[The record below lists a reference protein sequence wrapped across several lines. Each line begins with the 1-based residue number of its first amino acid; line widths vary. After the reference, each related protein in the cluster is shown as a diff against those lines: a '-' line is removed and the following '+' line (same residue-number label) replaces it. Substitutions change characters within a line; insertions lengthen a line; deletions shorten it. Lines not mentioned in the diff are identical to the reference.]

1 MEANIVYILIFVS
14 AVMIVQA
21 IAQLFF
27 SAQDRTKRVNRRLSM
42 QAAGI
47 APDEVYA
54 SLMRRTHSDALATAA
69 PGLYQRMGI
78 YLRQSGLMISPT
90 RLVLILLGSAAGVWL
105 CVTAALSLRGQGNP
119 FANGVVSVFGATGLV
134 LVVAVL
140 WLTRRRIKRLRQIE
154 EQLPLALDIAVRS
167 IRAGHPVMMAIRLAS
182 TEMGDPIGTE
192 LGLVVDE
199 TTYGVELREALVNL
213 ARRCASPYLHFFAIT
228 ISIQAETGGNLA
240 EILASLTATI
250 RAQQSLH
257 LRVKALAS
265 EGKMSALVLSVI
277 PVAVVSFVMLTNP
290 IFYTGRMN
298 DPLFWPSVGVMAVV
312 YMLGQYIIHRMVNF
326 KY

>member
-1 MEANIVYILIFVS
+1 MEPIVVYVLIFVA

-21 IAQLFF
+21 IADLFF
-27 SAQDRTKRVNRRLSM
+27 QAQDRTKRVNRRLSLHASGM
-42 QAAGI
+42 EPEQ
-47 APDEVYA
+47 VYA
-54 SLMRRTHSDALATAA
+54 TLMRRTQSDALSVAA
-69 PGLYQRMGI
+69 PGLYQRLGL
-78 YLRQSGLMISPT
+78 YFRQAGLIMSPT
-90 RLVLILLGSAAGVWL
+90 RLILIAVGIGVALWLVSAAVL
-105 CVTAALSLRGQGNP
+105 TIRSQGNP
-119 FANGVVSVFGATGLV
+119 LANTLVSMFGATGIV
-134 LVVAVL
+134 GVGAAL
-140 WLTRRRIKRLRQIE
+140 WLTRRRMKRLRQIE

-167 IRAGHPVMMAIRLAS
+167 IRAGHPVLMAIRLAS

-290 IFYTGRMN
+290 TFYTARMN
-298 DPLFWPSVGVMAVV
+298 DPIFWPSVGVMAGV
-312 YMLGQYIIHRMVNF
+312 YLLGQYIIHRMVNF

>member
-1 MEANIVYILIFVS
+1 MEPIIVYVLIFVA

-21 IAQLFF
+21 IADLFF
-27 SAQDRTKRVNRRLSM
+27 QAQDRSKRVNRRLSLH
-42 QAAGI
+42 AAGMD
-47 APDEVYA
+47 PDQVFA
-54 SLMRRTHSDALATAA
+54 TLMRRTQSDSLSVAL
-69 PGLYQRMGI
+69 PGVYQRLGLYF
-78 YLRQSGLMISPT
+78 RQAGLMMSPT
-90 RLVLILLGSAAGVWL
+90 RLILIALGAAVVVWLTSAAVLTLRAQGNLIGNTLMSMIGALGSV
-105 CVTAALSLRGQGNP
+105 
-119 FANGVVSVFGATGLV
+119 GVVA
-134 LVVAVL
+134 AL
-140 WLTRRRIKRLRQIE
+140 WLTRLRMKRLRQIE
-154 EQLPLALDIAVRS
+154 EQLPLALDICVRS
-167 IRAGHPVMMAIRLAS
+167 LRAGHPVLMAIRLAA
-182 TEMGDPIGTE
+182 TEMGDPVGTE

-228 ISIQAETGGNLA
+228 ISIQSETGGNLA

-290 IFYTGRMN
+290 LFYTSRMN
-298 DPLFWPSVGVMAVV
+298 DPLFWPAVAMMAVV
-312 YMLGQYIIHRMVNF
+312 YMIGQYIIHRMVNF

>member
-1 MEANIVYILIFVS
+1 MEPYVVYILIFFS
-14 AVMIVQA
+14 AVLIVQSVA
-21 IAQLFF
+21 GLFF
-27 SAQDRTKRVNRRLSM
+27 SAQDRTKRVNRRLTLHASGLEPE
-42 QAAGI
+42 QA
-47 APDEVYA
+47 YA
-54 SLMRRTHSDALATAA
+54 SLMRRNQHDALSTAA
-69 PGLYQRMGI
+69 PGLYQRVGM
-78 YLRQSGLMISPT
+78 YFRQAGLTMSPT
-90 RLVLILLGSAAGVWL
+90 RLLLIVAIASAALWL
-105 CVTAALSLRGQGNP
+105 VSAAILTLRGGGNILV
-119 FANGVVSVFGATGLV
+119 NGMVSMFGATGLV
-134 LVVAVL
+134 VVGAGL
-140 WLTRRRIKRLRQIE
+140 WLTRRRMKRLRQVE

-167 IRAGHPVMMAIRLAS
+167 IRAGHPVLMAIKLAS

-213 ARRCASPYLHFFAIT
+213 ARRCQSPYLHFFAIT
-228 ISIQAETGGNLA
+228 VSIQAETGGNLA

-277 PVAVVSFVMLTNP
+277 PVAVVCFVMLTNP
-290 IFYTGRMN
+290 HFYTDRVN
-298 DPLFWPSVGVMAVV
+298 DPLFWPAVAVMAAV
-312 YMLGQYIIHRMVNF
+312 YSLGQYIIHRMVNF